1 MLKLIVDNTV
11 TERETDSAF
20 SKLFTCKNT
29 TVFLSGILSPISLEI
44 LEKYERRNQIAR
56 KRY

>member
-11 TERETDSAF
+11 TEQETDSAF
-20 SKLFTCKNT
+20 PSLFTYKNT

-44 LEKYERRNQIAR
+44 LEEYERRNQIDR
-56 KRY
+56 